1 VRLAVAL
8 LFGSFLA
15 AACGAG
21 ITLFGAQEVH
31 QSANSGSKDG
41 PPTVF
46 PDEEVPLHKMGNHK
60 AVRLRPSGQEGIFQ
74 SVRLTLIVD
83 PDGSVI
89 SAIPQEGLGES
100 YPQAIAEAMTWKY
113 VPFEQDGAP
122 TVASITDYVRILPPE
137 DLPKRHQDF
146 PRINSLAGVV
156 MTLSRSGCLGTCPS
170 YSIEIRGDGTT
181 FYKGNSYVV
190 LSGEH
195 RDHLTSE
202 QVSEILDAFRKADYF
217 SFKDEYS
224 YPVTDCPTYTTS
236 FQVDQVSKSVTDYVG
251 DEAGMPQSLSDLE
264 ETIDR
269 VAGTMKWIKGNGET
283 VSALKREGWDF
294 KSPEAAKVLARA
306 SQEGSSALARDLLVE
321 GVGLSGAN
329 ENGNS
334 ALAAAALA
342 GDRATV
348 KMLIKAGAGKG
359 DAEMKTK
366 ALATAA
372 RTGDME
378 LVRLLLEYGGDP
390 KGAGQE
396 RDGSTTV
403 LMSAVSSGVP
413 EVVETILAAHPDVNA
428 RDEKGHTAL
437 WYLSEASTYW
447 DEKRHAN
454 RARVVHLLARAG
466 ADLDAQDDEG
476 NSALHSAY
484 DAEVAHALIQDGA
497 NVNIRNAD
505 GETPL
510 MCNFSADVAKLLV
523 AAGADTHARNREGKT
538 ALDLAQELE
547 PDVERVRFLRSL
559 DHVQATRP

>member
-1 VRLAVAL
+1 MRLAVAL
-8 LFGSFLA
+8 LFGSFLV

-21 ITLFGAQEVH
+21 ITLFGAQEVQ
-31 QSANSGSKDG
+31 QSTNSTSKDG
-41 PPTVF
+41 PPTAF
-46 PDEEVPLHKMGNHK
+46 QNEEVPLHKTGNHK
-60 AVRLRPSGQEGIFQ
+60 AVRLRLSGQEGIFQ

-89 SAIPQEGLGES
+89 SASPQEGPSEGYS
-100 YPQAIAEAMTWKY
+100 RAVAEAMTWKY
-113 VPFEQDGAP
+113 VPFERDRAP
-122 TVASITDYVRILPPE
+122 TVASITDYVKILPPE
-137 DLPKRHQDF
+137 DLPQTHQDF
-146 PRINSLAGVV
+146 PHINSLAGVV
-156 MTLSRSGCLGTCPS
+156 MALSRSGCFGTCPS
-170 YSIEIRGDGTT
+170 YSIEIYGDGTT
-181 FYKGNSYVV
+181 LYKGDSYVV
-190 LSGEH
+190 LTGEH
-195 RDHLTSE
+195 RDHLSLE

-217 SFKDEYS
+217 SLKDEYS

-251 DEAGMPQSLSDLE
+251 DEAGMPQSVSDLE

-294 KSPEAAKVLARA
+294 KSPEAGKVLARA
-306 SQEGSSALARDLLVE
+306 SQEGSSALVRDLLAE

-334 ALAAAALA
+334 ALAASALA
-342 GDRATV
+342 GDRATI

-359 DAEMKTK
+359 DEEMKTK
-366 ALATAA
+366 ALAAAA

-378 LVRLLLEYGGDP
+378 LVRLLLEYGGNP
-390 KGAGQE
+390 KGAVQE
-396 RDGSTTV
+396 GGRSSTV

-413 EVVETILAAHPDVNA
+413 EVVETVLAAHADVNA
-428 RDEKGHTAL
+428 RDEKGHAAL

-447 DEKRHAN
+447 DEKRHAD

-466 ADLDAQDDEG
+466 ADLNAQDDEG
-476 NSALHSAY
+476 NAPLHGAY
-484 DAEVAHALIQDGA
+484 DAEIARALIQDGA

-510 MCNFSADVAKLLV
+510 MSNFSAEVAKLLV
-523 AAGADTHARNREGKT
+523 AAGADIHARNREAKT
-538 ALDLAQELE
+538 ALDLAQDLE
-547 PDVERVRFLRSL
+547 PDGERVRFLRSL
-559 DHVQATRP
+559 NSAKTGTM